1 MIMSNCDNGKL
12 FWRRIFFLAFA
23 LVAPPDW
30 LLAQSEPGPGGSTQS
45 ERQDPQADTEPNT
58 APNKS
63 NAPENIAPTGITE
76 QANGTEM
83 AVDRLTQEI
92 AASLRQRKTIVVWL
106 IDESQTLKSR
116 RELIAN
122 RFETIYRQLGLKAD
136 TNAKKALKTGVIS
149 YGDNVHVLVPDTTSD
164 LTELTKAVRGIKDD
178 ESGKENV
185 FAAVAEALEI
195 YTPVKQEMPANIIFI
210 IVTDERGDDYEK
222 LEEIAKRC
230 SQESVTVYCIG
241 NASVFGREKGFVR
254 YKWEYDGEQ
263 FEEDIPVDQGPETAM
278 PENLQLPSW
287 RNPPHDLNRMS
298 SGFGPYALSRLCAE
312 TGGMFLIAEDTTG
325 EKWDPQIM
333 RKYTPD
339 YRPQAEFMKQLKK
352 NPAMQAL
359 LSAAHMSLVE
369 DVPIPQRVFQA
380 NDETILRE
388 HITEAQKTLAVL
400 DYFLLRLQTLLEAG
414 EKHRDKLDSDR
425 GRASFDLAMG
435 RTLAMRVRTLE
446 YDARLA
452 EMKSSPKQ
460 FEKTDSNQWR
470 LEPSE
475 MISVGENIR
484 KMNDKALEYL
494 KRVVKQ
500 HSGTPWAW
508 LAGLELRDP
517 LGWDWVEGEV
527 PLAQTENVRD
537 QNRTPQLA
545 PEEVKKRQAERKR
558 RDKKNVSRPGL

>member
-1 MIMSNCDNGKL
+1 MSNGVTGKL
-12 FWRRIFFLAFA
+12 FWRRMFFLALA
-23 LVAPPDW
+23 LVALPDW
-30 LLAQSEPGPGGSTQS
+30 LLAQSEPERGGGTQS
-45 ERQDPQADTEPNT
+45 ERQDSQADTEPN
-58 APNKS
+58 KS
-63 NAPENIAPTGITE
+63 SFPENVAAASITE
-76 QANGTEM
+76 QANGTER
-83 AVDRLTQEI
+83 AVDGLTQEI

-116 RELIAN
+116 RDLIAN
-122 RFETIYRQLGLKAD
+122 RFETIYRQLGLIDD
-136 TNAKKALKTGVIS
+136 TNTNDALKAGVIS
-149 YGDNVHVLVPDTTSD
+149 YGDDVHVLVHDATSE

-195 YTPVKQEMPANIIFI
+195 YTPVKHEMPANTIFI

-230 SQESVTVYCIG
+230 SQESVKVYCIG

-254 YKWEYDGEQ
+254 YKWEYEGEQ
-263 FEEDIPVDQGPETAM
+263 FEEEIPVDQGPETAM

-287 RNPPHDLNRMS
+287 TNTPHDLNRMS
-298 SGFGPYALSRLCAE
+298 SGFGPYTLSRLCAE
-312 TGGMFLIAEDTTG
+312 TGGIFLIAEDTTG

-339 YRPQAEFMKQLKK
+339 YRSQVEFMKQLNK

-359 LSAAHMSLVE
+359 LGATHISVTE

-388 HITEAQKTLAVL
+388 HITEAQKLLAVL
-400 DYFLLRLQTLLEAG
+400 DYFLQRLQTLLEDG
-414 EKHRDKLDSDR
+414 EKHRDKLDSAR
-425 GRASFDLAMG
+425 WRASFDLAMS
-435 RTLAMRVRTLE
+435 RTLAMRIRTLE

-452 EMKSSPKQ
+452 EMKSSPKK

-475 MISVGENIR
+475 KVIASEDIR
-484 KMNDKALEYL
+484 KMHDKALEYL
-494 KRVVKQ
+494 KRVVKE
-500 HSGTPWAW
+500 HPGTPWAC

-517 LGWDWVEGEV
+517 LGWDWVEGY
-527 PLAQTENVRD
+527 
-537 QNRTPQLA
+537 A
-545 PEEVKKRQAERKR
+545 PMK
-558 RDKKNVSRPGL
+558 